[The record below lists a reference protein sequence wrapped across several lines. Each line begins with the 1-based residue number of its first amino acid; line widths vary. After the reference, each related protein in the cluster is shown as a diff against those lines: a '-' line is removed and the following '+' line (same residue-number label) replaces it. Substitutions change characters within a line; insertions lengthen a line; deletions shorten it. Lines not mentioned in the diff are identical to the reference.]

1 MQANVIFGKT
11 AKKALLAGVKKAT
24 DAVRVTL
31 GAKGRNV
38 VIEFPGNNFMIPRVT
53 KDGVTIAKAL
63 IDLGDNMISQ
73 GGKLVID
80 VAAKTVMDAGDG
92 TTSSMILTA
101 DMVEKGMEKIV
112 GKNPVEFTNG
122 MIKAQKEISKALKKI
137 AILPTPEQ
145 LVDVATVSANGD
157 KSIGN
162 IVGEVVSQVGATG
175 TITTTKSGSF
185 ESSFSLESGAVL
197 EAGMSHP
204 LFATDQKGMCVFQN
218 PLVFISD
225 RDIVTLREDAL
236 PLFQFASK
244 QKRPLVI
251 ICNEMTG
258 ETLQTVLYNRT
269 NDVMKICVIHAP
281 YMGEM
286 RDQAL
291 DDLSVYLGG
300 TYFSENQGVSIKEI
314 DRVTK
319 SGDYLYTLGT
329 CAEVRVGK
337 KETRFING
345 AGDSLD
351 LLARQTSIEEMIDSS
366 RSYHEQE
373 GLKQRLSR
381 LLGKVSVIR
390 IGGASEV
397 DIQRKIDLVDDAVRA
412 TQAALSQGIIPGG
425 GVTYLWLS
433 DRIAELNERLK
444 SAEKAGFD
452 LVIESIKGPILQILK
467 NAGLS
472 TRQSRK
478 ILRTLTA
485 TNRNK
490 AIPSMVFYDVSNM
503 EYGIAFDV
511 GIVDP
516 ARVLQVCLENAVSTA
531 TNLLT
536 CEALVYSRANYD
548 KYTQKKK

>member
-1 MQANVIFGKT
+1 
-11 AKKALLAGVKKAT
+11 
-24 DAVRVTL
+24 
-31 GAKGRNV
+31 
-38 VIEFPGNNFMIPRVT
+38 
-53 KDGVTIAKAL
+53 
-63 IDLGDNMISQ
+63 
-73 GGKLVID
+73 
-80 VAAKTVMDAGDG
+80 
-92 TTSSMILTA
+92 
-101 DMVEKGMEKIV
+101 
-112 GKNPVEFTNG
+112 
-122 MIKAQKEISKALKKI
+122 
-137 AILPTPEQ
+137 
-145 LVDVATVSANGD
+145 
-157 KSIGN
+157 
-162 IVGEVVSQVGATG
+162 
-175 TITTTKSGSF
+175 
-185 ESSFSLESGAVL
+185 
-197 EAGMSHP
+197 
-204 LFATDQKGMCVFQN
+204 
-218 PLVFISD
+218 
-225 RDIVTLREDAL
+225 
-236 PLFQFASK
+236 
-244 QKRPLVI
+244 
-251 ICNEMTG
+251 
-258 ETLQTVLYNRT
+258 
-269 NDVMKICVIHAP
+269 
-281 YMGEM
+281 MGEM

-319 SGDYLYTLGT
+319 SGDYLYPLGT

-351 LLARQTSIEEMIDSS
+351 LLARQTFIEEMIDSS

-536 CEALVYSRANYD
+536 CEALVYSQANYD